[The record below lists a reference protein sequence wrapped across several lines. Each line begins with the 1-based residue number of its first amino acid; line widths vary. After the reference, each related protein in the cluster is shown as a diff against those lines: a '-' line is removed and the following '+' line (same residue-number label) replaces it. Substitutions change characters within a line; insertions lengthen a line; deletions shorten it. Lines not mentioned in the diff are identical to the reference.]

1 MTNIVNLMIGWDIGI
16 IIGVVLMV
24 IITFILYQ
32 WE

>member
-16 IIGVVLMV
+16 VIGIMLVI

-32 WE
+32 I